1 MPCFAQN
8 GIVPGRSHRTAIAAV
23 TLVPSDANSRQS
35 VTNQSPVRHQSATSH
50 HQSAT
55 PVTAPCVCSRLR
67 RRPAILGA
75 NNSRSGE
82 SGKARSAALLP
93 ACRPLPRAAP
103 HVLAVLPPRTSQM
116 TRVAR
121 CTVLLGTVYLR
132 RHRARPPGQGDYVR
146 LCTRSRSRGPSVSR
160 SLTAS
165 GNRVTLGVILR
176 RRL

>member
-121 CTVLLGTVYLR
+121 CTVLPGTVYLR
-132 RHRARPPGQGDYVR
+132 RHRARPPTKAITSAYAHGLGVASRQLATVR
-146 LCTRSRSRGPSVSR
+146 PRAA
-160 SLTAS
+160 TAS
-165 GNRVTLGVILR
+165 PWVSS
-176 RRL
+176 